1 MLTMDDTVFD
11 PATATREVRAVVS
24 RYIQILLYGGSEGSG
39 PSGAERDCK
48 QELRRLGCG
57 EAYIDSATA
66 YARNTGDDVW
76 QQRFLFEQ
84 R

>member
-1 MLTMDDTVFD
+1 MTMDDTIFD

-24 RYIQILLYGGSEGSG
+24 RYIHILLYGDSEGGS
-39 PSGAERDCK
+39 PSGAEGECR
-48 QELRRLGCG
+48 QALRRLGCN